1 MKSVQTDKAPKAIGP
16 YSQAVVA
23 GDLVFCAGQVA
34 IDPETNEL
42 VAGGVKRQTEQTLR
56 NLEVVLVAAG
66 AKLEKVVSVNV
77 YLASMKDFQAMNE
90 VYAQFFGTHKPAR
103 ATVGVS
109 ELPKKA
115 RVEIACIAT
124 LK

>member
-77 YLASMKDFQAMNE
+77 YLASMKNFQSINQ
-90 VYAQFFGTHKPAR
+90 VYSQFF
-103 ATVGVS
+103 
-109 ELPKKA
+109 LIKK
-115 RVEIACIAT
+115 
-124 LK
+124 KF